1 MVNESALG
9 FVTGGNRRCAAKDQS
24 CPVSR
29 LAPSPAVLQVS
40 VGGTTTRHDVS
51 VEQLGE
57 RTHTNMRSFLLC
69 GDSQLHDLHSKL
81 KLDHPHGEADQLHK

>member
-1 MVNESALG
+1 M
-9 FVTGGNRRCAAKDQS
+9 
-24 CPVSR
+24 
-29 LAPSPAVLQVS
+29 LQVS